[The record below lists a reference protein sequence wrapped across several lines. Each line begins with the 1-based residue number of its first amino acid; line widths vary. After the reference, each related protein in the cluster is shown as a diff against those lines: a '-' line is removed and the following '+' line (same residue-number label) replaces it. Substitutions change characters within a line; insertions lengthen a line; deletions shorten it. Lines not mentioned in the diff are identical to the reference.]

1 MQDHEKKILTL
12 ALIGAAIAIGKV
24 LSSSEPLTLRLF
36 IGRIIL
42 GAGVSMIAG
51 AALVQFPDLSPV
63 AINGIGAALGIA
75 GYQGLSAGC
84 ASVGINLSRGTAA
97 MTLSEKQQLF
107 TILIAQLILWADGKG
122 YRLTFGEAYRT
133 PEQAAINAKKG
144 SGISNSLHTK
154 RLAVDL
160 NLFINGQ
167 YQTDSA
173 AYLPL
178 GEYWESLG
186 GSWGGRFKSRPDGN
200 HFSLEHEGVR

>member
-1 MQDHEKKILTL
+1 
-12 ALIGAAIAIGKV
+12 
-24 LSSSEPLTLRLF
+24 
-36 IGRIIL
+36 
-42 GAGVSMIAG
+42 
-51 AALVQFPDLSPV
+51 
-63 AINGIGAALGIA
+63 
-75 GYQGLSAGC
+75 
-84 ASVGINLSRGTAA
+84 

-107 TILIAQLILWADGKG
+107 TRLIAQLILWADEKG

-133 PEQAAINAKKG
+133 PEQAALNAKKG

-186 GSWGGRFKSRPDGN
+186 GSWGGRFKSRSDGN